1 MQRKIMMD
9 FIVTDKYIIG
19 DSVMNIH
26 IRKWFSVLVT
36 AYCPALPD
44 VFFVHAIGQLFI
56 YEPTN

>member
-1 MQRKIMMD
+1 MMMD
-9 FIVTDKYIIG
+9 FIVPDKYIIG

-44 VFFVHAIGQLFI
+44 VFFVHAISQLFI
-56 YEPTN
+56 YKPPN